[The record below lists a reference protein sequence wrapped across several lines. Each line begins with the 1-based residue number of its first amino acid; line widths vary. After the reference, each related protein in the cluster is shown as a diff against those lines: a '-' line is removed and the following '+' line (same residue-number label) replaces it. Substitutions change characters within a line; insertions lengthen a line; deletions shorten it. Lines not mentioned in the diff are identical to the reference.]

1 MTEKQILELLK
12 QKGLEVKRTDREGN
26 GAKELSELTGLSVS
40 FVNQVL
46 RGERKPS
53 NPLLKVIGYEKTT
66 VYRKI
71 DDGK

>member
-1 MTEKQILELLK
+1 MTEKEIVELLK
-12 QKGLEVKRTDREGN
+12 QKGLEVKRTEREGN
-26 GAKELSELTGLSVS
+26 GAKELSEISGLSIS

-46 RGERKPS
+46 RGERRPS

-71 DDGK
+71 DEN